1 MTAKAGYEAWRE
13 RNRSLPSPDE
23 FRIKRDGSLKV
34 IWRDLERGWYSLYA
48 DFTWDADGNPVN
60 GQMNEEAIGQPDY
73 CSRNLTLLNEGALTQ
88 TLAHY
93 AWQEKRA

>member
-1 MTAKAGYEAWRE
+1 MTAKTGYEAWRE
-13 RNRSLPSPDE
+13 RNLSLPLPDE
-23 FRIKRDGSLKV
+23 FRIKR
-34 IWRDLERGWYSLYA
+34 
-48 DFTWDADGNPVN
+48 DGNPVN

-73 CSRNLTLLNEGALTQ
+73 YSRNLTLLNEGALTQ

>member
-1 MTAKAGYEAWRE
+1 MNPKTGYDAWRE
-13 RNRSLPSPDE
+13 RNPALPFPDDSQTLT
-23 FRIKRDGSLKV
+23 DGSTRV

-60 GQMNEEAIGQPDY
+60 GQMDEEAIGQPDY
-73 CSRNLTLLNEGALTQ
+73 YSRNLTLLNEDALTE

-93 AWQEKRA
+93 A